1 MKTLICP
8 FPFVWSLLLILGLLN
23 RSLLLA
29 TFFSSMLLAPC
40 VSAQTWP
47 AKPIVLVVTYPPG
60 GTADIMART
69 ISTPLG
75 QILGTPVVVE
85 NKPGA
90 SGQIAASLV
99 AKSAPDGYTIMLD
112 ASSYSVNPS
121 LYPNL
126 PYQPERDFKALGIL
140 ALYPNVLLVNPS
152 LPVRTV
158 KELIAL
164 AKAKPNAISFASSGN
179 GSAQHLAGVLFANK
193 TKIEM
198 QHVPYKGAGLALNDV
213 MGGQIPVFF
222 GSVGSTI
229 QYIESKKLLALAV
242 TSNKRV
248 PSLQEVPTMAEAGI
262 PSFEIYEWNALF
274 APAATPKE
282 VVQKLSAA
290 IAKVSQRE
298 EFKERVGKLGGE
310 VFQGDTEAAE
320 RFIKQQMLQWSTLAR
335 DKLISID

>member
-1 MKTLICP
+1 MRADQERVFAQGEVSMVVLRAAAG
-8 FPFVWSLLLILGLLN
+8 F
-23 RSLLLA
+23 LLA
-29 TFFSSMLLAPC
+29 LYLMSLPAM
-40 VSAQTWP
+40 AQTWP
-47 AKPIVLVVTYPPG
+47 SRPIRIVVPYAAGGATDVFARLVAGKLQEQLGAPVIIENRAGAG
-60 GTADIMART
+60 GNIGADA
-69 ISTPLG
+69 
-75 QILGTPVVVE
+75 
-85 NKPGA
+85 
-90 SGQIAASLV
+90 V

-152 LPVRTV
+152 LTVRTV